1 MNTTHHQDHTGHAG
15 HGGHHAGH
23 AGHDAHAGPAG
34 LQSSQDGYTLAL
46 ETTALPEGTATELR
60 FRLLGSDGRPVADL
74 TPLHDELVH
83 LIVVRRDLTRFLHVH
98 PVQADDGTWSVR
110 VTLPEPG
117 AYRVFADFAPA
128 ALGRT
133 LTLGADL
140 AAGDGPGPVRELP
153 APAAA
158 VAVDGREVTLT
169 GEPAAGEGRRL
180 EFAVARDGRPV
191 TDLQPYLAAYGH
203 LVALRLDDLAYVHV
217 HPDGAPGDGTTGPG
231 PVVAFHAQVPGPGT
245 YRLFL
250 DFKHE
255 DTVRTAAFTRVVR

>member
-1 MNTTHHQDHTGHAG
+1 MNATHHHGH
-15 HGGHHAGH
+15 
-23 AGHDAHAGPAG
+23 HDAHAHHGPAGPAG
-34 LQSSQDGYTLAL
+34 LQSSADGYTLAL
-46 ETTALPEGTATELR
+46 QTTALPEGAETELR

-74 TPLHDELVH
+74 TPIHDKLVH
-83 LIVVRRDLTRFLHVH
+83 LIVVRRDLTRYVHVH
-98 PVQADDGTWSVR
+98 PAEADDGTWSVR

-140 AAGDGPGPVRELP
+140 TAGDGSGPVRELP
-153 APAAA
+153 GPAATF
-158 VAVDGREVTLT
+158 AVDGREVTLT

-217 HPDGAPGDGTTGPG
+217 HPDGAPGDGTTEPG

-255 DTVRTAAFTRVVR
+255 DAVRTAEFTAVVE

>member
-1 MNTTHHQDHTGHAG
+1 MNATHHHA
-15 HGGHHAGH
+15 H
-23 AGHDAHAGPAG
+23 HDAHAHHGPAGPAG
-34 LQSSQDGYTLAL
+34 LQSSEAGYTLAL
-46 ETTALPEGTATELR
+46 QTTTLPSGVETELR

-74 TPLHDELVH
+74 TPIHDKLVH
-83 LIVVRRDLTRFLHVH
+83 LIVVRRDLTRYVHVH
-98 PVQADDGTWSVR
+98 PAEADDGTWSVR

-117 AYRVFADFAPA
+117 AHRVFADFAPA

-140 AAGDGPGPVRELP
+140 TAGDGDGPVRELP
-153 APAAA
+153 GPAATF
-158 VAVDGREVTLT
+158 AVDGREVTLT

-180 EFAVARDGRPV
+180 EFAFARDGRPV

-217 HPDGAPGDGTTGPG
+217 HPDGSPGDGTTEPG

-255 DTVRTAAFTRVVR
+255 DAVRTAEFTRVVK

>member
-1 MNTTHHQDHTGHAG
+1 MNTAHHH
-15 HGGHHAGH
+15 GHHEAH
-23 AGHDAHAGPAG
+23 AHAAHHAPAGPAG
-34 LQSSQDGYTLAL
+34 LHSSEAGYTLAL
-46 ETTALPEGTATELR
+46 QDTVLPAAADTELR
-60 FRLLGSDGRPVADL
+60 FRLLGDDGRPVTDL
-74 TPLHDELVH
+74 TPLHDKPVH
-83 LIVVRRDLTRFLHVH
+83 LIVVRRDLTRYVHVH
-98 PVQADDGTWSVR
+98 PAEAGDGTWSVR
-110 VTLPEPG
+110 VRLPEPG

-140 AAGDGPGPVRELP
+140 TAGDPTAPGPVRELP

-158 VAVDGREVTLT
+158 FAVDGREVTLT
-169 GEPAAGEGRRL
+169 GAPAAGEARRL
-180 EFAVARDGRPV
+180 EFAIARDGRPV

-217 HPDGAPGDGTTGPG
+217 HPDGSPGDGTTEPGG
-231 PVVAFHAQVPGPGT
+231 PVGALAFHAQVPGPGT

-255 DTVRTAAFTRVVR
+255 DAVRTAEFTAVVR

>member
-1 MNTTHHQDHTGHAG
+1 MNTPHH
-15 HGGHHAGH
+15 
-23 AGHDAHAGPAG
+23 HDAHAHHGQHEQHGPAG
-34 LQSSQDGYTLAL
+34 LDSSQDGYTLAL
-46 ETTALPEGTATELR
+46 ETVALPAGTDSDLR
-60 FRLLGSDGRPVADL
+60 FRLLGTDGRPVADL
-74 TPLHDELVH
+74 TPIHDKLVH
-83 LIVVRRDLTRFLHVH
+83 LIVVRRDLTRYVHVH
-98 PVQADDGTWSVR
+98 PAVADDGTWSVR
-110 VTLPEPG
+110 VRLPEAG

-140 AAGDGPGPVRELP
+140 GAGDGDGPARELP
-153 APAAA
+153 GPAPAF
-158 VAVDGREVTLT
+158 AVDGREVTLT
-169 GEPAAGEGRRL
+169 GEPAAGERRRL

-203 LVALRLDDLAYVHV
+203 LVALRLEDLAYVHV
-217 HPDGAPGDGTTGPG
+217 HPDGSPGDGTTEPG

-255 DTVRTAAFTRVVR
+255 DAVRTAEFTAVVK